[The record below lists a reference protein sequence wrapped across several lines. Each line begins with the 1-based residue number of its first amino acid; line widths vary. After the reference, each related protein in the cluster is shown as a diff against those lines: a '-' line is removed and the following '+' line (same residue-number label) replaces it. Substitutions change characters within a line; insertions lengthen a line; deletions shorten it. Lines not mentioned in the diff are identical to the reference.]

1 MATPTPAL
9 ARQTT
14 LASSC
19 ARAATT
25 AEARFRIDY
34 PDLPRRDSRVIALD
48 DHTAGLARELA
59 AATERWRGGHFLVFG
74 SALPG
79 GDAQLRTA
87 DGADVRL
94 SSELAGADVVGMLGG
109 P

>member
-1 MATPTPAL
+1 MAAPISML
-9 ARQTT
+9 DRQPPR
-14 LASSC
+14 ASTC
-19 ARAATT
+19 PRAATA

-34 PDLPRRDSRVIALD
+34 PDLSRRDSRVIALD

-74 SALPG
+74 SVLPG
-79 GDAQLRTA
+79 GDARLQTA